1 MKNLA
6 EKQTAFIPNIQL
18 CIGFVFS
25 VGVIACVGLVLS
37 ALMAAAYLLNLTMTV
52 IAELGCSIA
61 STYAHVDPTVQC
73 FMLAIAGFCI
83 LKFFRCVFLQKQ

>member
-25 VGVIACVGLVLS
+25 MGVVACTGILLAALV
-37 ALMAAAYLLNLTMTV
+37 AAAYLLNLTMTV
-52 IAELGCSIA
+52 INEQGQHIA
-61 STYAHVDPTVQC
+61 STYAHADPTVQF
-73 FMLAIAGFCI
+73 FMLFIAGCVVCRVVRSA
-83 LKFFRCVFLQKQ
+83 FFRK

>member
-25 VGVIACVGLVLS
+25 VGVLACVGF
-37 ALMAAAYLLNLTMTV
+37 LL
-52 IAELGCSIA
+52 A
-61 STYAHVDPTVQC
+61 
-73 FMLAIAGFCI
+73 
-83 LKFFRCVFLQKQ
+83 